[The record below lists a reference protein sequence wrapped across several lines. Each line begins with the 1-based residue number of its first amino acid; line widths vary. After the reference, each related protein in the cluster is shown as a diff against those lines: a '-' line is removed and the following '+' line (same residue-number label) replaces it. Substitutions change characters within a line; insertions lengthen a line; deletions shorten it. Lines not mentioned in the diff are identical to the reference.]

1 MQWGRQAYFATP
13 DLKKEAWS
21 PGCQARAVWGTLTGR
36 GVTGGSSEPGSPASS
51 VSGSVAEKLR
61 SIPLTVRIVA
71 WFIISLAE
79 RCISCVQVP
88 AASEHV

>member
-1 MQWGRQAYFATP
+1 MP

-21 PGCQARAVWGTLTGR
+21 AGCQARAVWGMLMGR

-61 SIPLTVRIVA
+61 SMPLTVRIVA
-71 WFIISLAE
+71 WFIISLAD
-79 RCISCVQVP
+79 RCMSCAQAPTV
-88 AASEHV
+88 SEHV